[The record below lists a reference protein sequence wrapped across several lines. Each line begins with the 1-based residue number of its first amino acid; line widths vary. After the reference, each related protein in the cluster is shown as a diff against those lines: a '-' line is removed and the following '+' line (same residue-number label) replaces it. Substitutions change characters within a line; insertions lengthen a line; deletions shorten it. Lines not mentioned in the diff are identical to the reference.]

1 MEYRRLA
8 GTMAVALATTLA
20 SVSLTASV
28 SFADAE
34 PLVPAAPV
42 AEAFT
47 LPELIGP
54 YLSDVPAR
62 GTYIGVLD
70 GFTEIR
76 DTRPDLLQRNL
87 DLGVEINNAA
97 TPVEQQRAL
106 FDDNH
111 DRLLSLSDGLGDGL
125 GAVFRTALAEHRLP
139 KVAALLAGDIARA
152 GGIANSTLLEKNHW
166 SNPRPFE
173 VVPERIVAYRG
184 DGVSG
189 GADPFAD
196 VYGTDS
202 YPSGHAS
209 QGYWKGILLAGML
222 PELAPQILTRAS
234 EIGNGRIVLGVHYPL
249 DVMGGRI
256 MGQAAAADRLG
267 DPAFARLVDEAG
279 AELRAVLETAAG
291 RPLRDYIASD
301 TPYRPAATARAE
313 YRERLT
319 YGFER
324 IHPDAAND
332 IPAEAA
338 VLLRAAAPGLTDEQR
353 LDVLRRTAIPAGYP
367 LDRTGPEG
375 GWLRIDLV
383 AAYEAVAGN

>member
-1 MEYRRLA
+1 MKFRRYACAAAVVAATAVSVTVPLA
-8 GTMAVALATTLA
+8 Y
-20 SVSLTASV
+20 
-28 SFADAE
+28 ADPAA
-34 PLVPAAPV
+34 PAAPV

-54 YLSDVPAR
+54 YPSDTPAR
-62 GTYIGVLD
+62 GTYIGILD

-76 DTRPDLLQRNL
+76 DTRADLLQRNL

-97 TPVEQQRAL
+97 TPIEQQRAL

-111 DRLLSLSDGLGDGL
+111 DRLLSLSDGLGAGL
-125 GAVFRTALAEHRLP
+125 GGIFRAALAEHRLP
-139 KVAALLAGDIARA
+139 KVEALLAGDLARA

-184 DGVSG
+184 DGISG
-189 GADPFAD
+189 GADPFAE

-209 QGYWKGILLAGML
+209 QAYWKGILLAGML

-234 EIGNGRIVLGVHYPL
+234 EVGNGRIVLGVHYPL

-267 DPAFARLVDEAG
+267 DPGFARLVDEAG
-279 AELRAVLETAAG
+279 AELRTVLEAAAG
-291 RPLRDYIASD
+291 MPLRDYIASD
-301 TPYRPAATARAE
+301 TPYRSAATARAE
-313 YRERLT
+313 YCDRLT

-324 IHPDAAND
+324 IHPDATND

-338 VLLRAAAPGLTDEQR
+338 VLLRAAAPHLTDEQR

-383 AAYEAVAGN
+383 TAHEAISGN

>member
-1 MEYRRLA
+1 MTFRRCA
-8 GTMAVALATTLA
+8 GVAAMIVATTMT
-20 SVSLTASV
+20 VSMP
-28 SFADAE
+28 FAYAD
-34 PLVPAAPV
+34 PVVPAAPV

-54 YLSDVPAR
+54 YPSDLPAR

-76 DTRPDLLQRNL
+76 DTRPDLIRSNL

-97 TPVEQQRAL
+97 TPLEQQRAL
-106 FDDNH
+106 FDHNH

-125 GAVFRTALAEHRLP
+125 GALFRTALDDHRLP
-139 KVAALLAGDIARA
+139 KVQALLAGDIARA
-152 GGIANSTLLEKNHW
+152 GGIANSTLLEKEHW

-173 VVPERIVAYRG
+173 LAPERIVAYRG
-184 DGVSG
+184 DGISG
-189 GADPFAD
+189 AADPFAE

-202 YPSGHAS
+202 YPSGHAA
-209 QGYWKGILLAGML
+209 QAYWKGILLAGML

-249 DVMGGRI
+249 DIMGGRI
-256 MGQAAAADRLG
+256 MGQAAAADRLN
-267 DPAFARLVDEAG
+267 DPAFARLLDEAG
-279 AELRAVLETAAG
+279 TELRAVLEAAAG
-291 RPLRDYIASD
+291 MPLGDYIATD
-301 TPYRPAATARAE
+301 RPYRSADTARAE
-313 YRERLT
+313 FTERLT
-319 YGFER
+319 YGFEQL
-324 IHPDAAND
+324 HPDLVND

-338 VLLRAAAPGLTDEQR
+338 VLLRAVAPELTDRQR

-367 LDRTGPEG
+367 LDRTGPDG

-383 AAYEAVAGN
+383 AAYEAVGAR

>member
-1 MEYRRLA
+1 MEYRRIA
-8 GTMAVALATTLA
+8 GVAATIVAVTVTVSVPFA
-20 SVSLTASV
+20 S
-28 SFADAE
+28 ADPA
-34 PLVPAAPV
+34 VPAVPV
-42 AEAFT
+42 IEAFT
-47 LPELIGP
+47 LPELLGP
-54 YLSDVPAR
+54 YPSDIPAR

-76 DTRPDLLQRNL
+76 DTRPDLMQRNL
-87 DLGVEINNAA
+87 DRGVEINNAA
-97 TPVEQQRAL
+97 VPVEQQRAL
-106 FDDNH
+106 FDHNH
-111 DRLLSLSDGLGDGL
+111 DRLLSLSDGLGEGL
-125 GAVFRTALAEHRLP
+125 GEVFRTALAEHRLP
-139 KVAALLAGDIARA
+139 KVEALLAGDLARA
-152 GGIANSTLLEKNHW
+152 GGILNSTLLEKGHW

-189 GADPFAD
+189 AADPFTE

-202 YPSGHAS
+202 YPSGHAA
-209 QGYWKGILLAGML
+209 QAYWKGILLAGML

-234 EIGNGRIVLGVHYPL
+234 EIGNGRIVLGVHFPL

-267 DPAFARLVDEAG
+267 DPAFVRLIDEAG
-279 AELRAVLETAAG
+279 AELRTVLEAAAG
-291 RPLRDYIASD
+291 MPLGAYLAAD
-301 TPYRPAATARAE
+301 TPYRTAEVAGAEFRA
-313 YRERLT
+313 RLT

-324 IHPDAAND
+324 IHPDITND

-338 VLLRAAAPGLTDEQR
+338 ALLRAVAPNLTDEQR
-353 LDVLRRTAIPAGYP
+353 LDVLRQTAIPAGYP

-383 AAYEAVAGN
+383 AAYESLGVH